1 MKATRTIILFR
12 ALADTDADGKMDLT
26 EFSIACKLISC
37 KLRNFEIPKMLP
49 PTLIASL
56 KHIGTPIRT
65 PTGAMSPTESYKQF
79 ITQPAQQPNIPVAAV
94 PQQQYQQP
102 MMMQQQMM
110 PQQVPMMMAQPQ
122 IPDMQQQIAMMQ
134 QQMQSLIQQ
143 QAPQMVP
150 MPVAPVPVAAP
161 PVPIAPVTAPV
172 VPMPVAPMSVP
183 TGTILPSQPPLM
195 TNNIP
200 AHVAPPPLVDQLSS
214 GSLLD
219 SLAQTQ
225 PTIAATGPLPA
236 APTPTPPQSG
246 HASRSM
252 SFSEKAPSV
261 PESP

>member
-1 MKATRTIILFR
+1 MSIILFR

-49 PTLIASL
+49 PTLLASL

-65 PTGAMSPTESYKQF
+65 PTGAMSPTEGYKQF
-79 ITQPAQQPNIPVAAV
+79 LPQHQQPNIPTGAPITA
-94 PQQQYQQP
+94 QQQYQQP
-102 MMMQQQMM
+102 MMMQQQ
-110 PQQVPMMMAQPQ
+110 V
-122 IPDMQQQIAMMQ
+122 PDMQQQLIAMQ

-143 QAPQMVP
+143 QTPQIIPMAPASIPIVPVASMPIAPVSVP
-150 MPVAPVPVAAP
+150 MPV
-161 PVPIAPVTAPV
+161 
-172 VPMPVAPMSVP
+172 P
-183 TGTILPSQPPLM
+183 TGIILPSQPLMM

-200 AHVAPPPLVDQLSS
+200 SQVVLPAKPPLVDQLSS

-261 PESP
+261 PDSP